1 MILQVAKMF
10 EQVMIQP
17 LETIFRQ
24 VNNNTQTL
32 NNHLYT
38 SFFLRVIVQRQMYT
52 EVEGNTAFAG
62 KPPIGITISI
72 SEKFDKS
79 TT

>member
-1 MILQVAKMF
+1 MLLQVAKMF

-24 VNNNTQTL
+24 VNNNTQTI

-38 SFFLRVIVQRQMYT
+38 ICLRVIVQRQMYT

-72 SEKFDKS
+72 SEKVDKS